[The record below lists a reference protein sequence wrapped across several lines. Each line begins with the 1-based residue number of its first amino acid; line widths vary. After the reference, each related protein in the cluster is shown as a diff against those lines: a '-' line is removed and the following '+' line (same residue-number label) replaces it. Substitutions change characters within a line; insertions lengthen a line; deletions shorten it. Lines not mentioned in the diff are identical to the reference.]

1 MQRSNLFGISFSVTN
16 YEELTAQ
23 IIERVVTDPAPQGAV
38 AALAV
43 HGLMEGYNDPVLRQ
57 QINSLEWVVPDG
69 QPVRW
74 ALNYFN
80 SLQLKRRVYG
90 PALMLHLLERAAARQ
105 VPVFFYGSKQATL
118 DLLQQRL
125 LQKFP
130 GLRIVGVQAD
140 RFRESTEAEKQQD
153 RDTITRSGAKLVF
166 VGRGCPRQE
175 KWVAENKAHIPA
187 ILVAVGAAFDFHAGT
202 VKQAPAWMQDNGMEW
217 LYRLVQEPR
226 RLWKRYLVTNTQF
239 LFVFLRHLLR
249 KK

>member
-1 MQRSNLFGISFSVTN
+1 MQRCNLFGISFSVTN

-23 IIERVVTDPAPQGAV
+23 IIDTVVTHPAPHGAV

-80 SLQLKRRVYG
+80 GLQLKRRVYG
-90 PALMLHLLERAAARQ
+90 PALMLHLLESAAAKQ
-105 VPVFFYGSKQATL
+105 VPVFFYGSKQTTL
-118 DLLQQRL
+118 DLLQQQL

-130 GLRIVGVQAD
+130 GLRIVGAQAD

>member
-16 YEELTAQ
+16 YEELTDTIFHHIAAQ
-23 IIERVVTDPAPQGAV
+23 PPVYGGV

-43 HGLMEGYNDPVLRQ
+43 HGLMEGYKNPTLRA

-80 SLQLKRRVYG
+80 DLQLKKRVYG
-90 PALMLHLLERAAARQ
+90 PALMLHLLERAAADGI
-105 VPVFFYGSKQATL
+105 PVFFYGSKQSTL
-118 DLLQQRL
+118 TLLQERL
-125 LQKFP
+125 LGKFP
-130 GLRIVGVQAD
+130 SLKIAGVQAD
-140 RFRESTEAEKQQD
+140 RFRDSSEQEQQLD
-153 RDTITRSGAKLVF
+153 RTTIIDSGAKLVF

-217 LYRLVQEPR
+217 LFRLWQEPR
-226 RLWKRYLVTNTQF
+226 RLWRRYLVTNTQF
-239 LFVFLRHLLR
+239 VYVFLLHMLR
-249 KK
+249 IK